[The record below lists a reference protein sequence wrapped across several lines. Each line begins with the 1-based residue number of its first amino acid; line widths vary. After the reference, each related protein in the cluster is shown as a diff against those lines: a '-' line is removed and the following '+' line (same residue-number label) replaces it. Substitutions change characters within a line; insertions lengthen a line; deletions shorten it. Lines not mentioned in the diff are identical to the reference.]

1 MGLGTTNPPKIACFV
16 AGGDTLYTKRS
27 TIWAHVNAN
36 GQMVLPPEVKERYGI
51 EPGARLRLD
60 LDNNTIRLH
69 RPVTHLAK
77 VYVESTNRC
86 NLGCRICMRQTW
98 EEPDGMMSEETFQS
112 ILNSLEEFPQP
123 PTIFFGGLG
132 EPLANKRTIQW
143 IEQANKL
150 GGQVEMITNGT
161 LLDKQCA
168 QQLIKAGLDMLWVS
182 IDGAT
187 PESYIDV
194 RLGDEL
200 PRVIANLSYLRRIRR
215 GGHFPKP
222 MIGIA
227 FVAMKSNIHEL
238 PDVIS
243 LGRRLGAKRFMVSNV
258 LPYSEETQD
267 EVLYKRTLRNITYL
281 PSPYLPKLSLPRM
294 DLNELTQEAFL
305 KALDSG
311 CNVELADYNLG
322 GANDVCTFIESG
334 AIAINWR
341 GDVSP
346 CPPLS
351 HNHISYL
358 HGYARKSRRHI
369 VGNIHDKNLK
379 TMWLDPEYI
388 TYRER
393 VHSYAFAPCTP
404 CGGCDLLEGNE
415 EDCFGLT
422 HPACGSCLWTQGV
435 IQCP

>member
-1 MGLGTTNPPKIACFV
+1 MDEEGRL
-16 AGGDTLYTKRS
+16 
-27 TIWAHVNAN
+27 
-36 GQMVLPPEVKERYGI
+36 VLPPEVIERYGI

-60 LDNNTIRLH
+60 LENNDIRMH

-77 VYVESTNRC
+77 VYIEPTNRC
-86 NLGCRICMRQTW
+86 NLDCRTCMRHSW
-98 EEPDGMMSEETFQS
+98 DEPFGQMSSETFER
-112 ILNSLEEFPQP
+112 ILDSLEEFSRP

-132 EPLANKRTIQW
+132 EPMAHKHTIEWVALAK
-143 IEQANKL
+143 EL

-161 LLDKQCA
+161 LLDKDRA
-168 QQLIKAGLDMLWVS
+168 RDLIAAGLDMLWVS

-187 PESYIDV
+187 PESYLDV
-194 RLGDEL
+194 RLGNEL
-200 PRVIANLSYLRRIRR
+200 PRVIENLSYLRKIRP
-215 GGHFPKP
+215 GGHHPWP

-227 FVAMKSNIHEL
+227 FVAMKSNIHEM

-243 LGRRLGAKRFMVSNV
+243 LGRSLGAKRFMVTNV
-258 LPYSEETQD
+258 LPYSEEMQD
-267 EVLYKRTLRNITYL
+267 EMLYKGTLRNITYL
-281 PSPYLPKLSLPRM
+281 PSPWLPKLSLPRM
-294 DLNELTQEAFL
+294 DLNENTRDAFL

-311 CNVELADYNLG
+311 CNVELAGYNLG

-334 AIAINWR
+334 AIAIDWR

-358 HGYARKSRRHI
+358 HGYKRKSRRHV
-369 VGNIHDKNLK
+369 VGNINEQKLK
-379 TMWLDPEYI
+379 SIWMDPDYI

-404 CGGCDLLEGNE
+404 CGGCELLEGNE